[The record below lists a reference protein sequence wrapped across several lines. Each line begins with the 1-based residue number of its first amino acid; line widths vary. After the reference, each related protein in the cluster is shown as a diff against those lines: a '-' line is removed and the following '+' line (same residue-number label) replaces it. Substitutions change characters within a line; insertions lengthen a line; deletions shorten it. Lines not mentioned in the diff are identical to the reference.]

1 MKNRP
6 KARLPRIESM
16 GNELVS
22 LNIMAEEVGSE
33 VRQLTGRWSSL
44 EEKVSWPH
52 LATHLFLVSS
62 NQDNS
67 ATFFGRN
74 YLTSSL

>member
-6 KARLPRIESM
+6 KARLLRIESM

-33 VRQLTGRWSSL
+33 VRQLTERWASL
-44 EEKVSWPH
+44 EEKVSA
-52 LATHLFLVSS
+52 ATIL
-62 NQDNS
+62 
-67 ATFFGRN
+67 
-74 YLTSSL
+74 SLSLLHQM